1 MRIGLSVRITLYSVR
16 WNARSVKFEIHFQ
29 PSGTVQVQHRKP
41 SVRCRVSPVDRLSI
55 GFQAVKSIQITTF
68 SGPSETDMPTPADEP
83 AAHRAQDVPGAAP
96 EHLIP
101 RAAAPEAVSFRPR
114 FFVKTGISR
123 GPWKTPARDFCV
135 WKSPSLGPNAA
146 RLTSGDY
153 LASIQTMF
161 LFILQTHT
169 PMLDLTLDPT
179 TDFGSSKMSLMSVS
193 AALCFSFL
201 GSGL

>member
-1 MRIGLSVRITLYSVR
+1 MGGNPCASACPLRITLHGVR
-16 WNARSVKFEIHFQ
+16 EKATSEKIEIHFQ
-29 PSGTVQVQHRKP
+29 PSRTVQAQHRKP

-68 SGPSETDMPTPADEP
+68 SGLSGTDLPTPVDEP

-123 GPWKTPARDFCV
+123 GPWKDPARDFFV

-153 LASIQTMF
+153 LASIQTIF

-169 PMLDLTLDPT
+169 PMLDLTRT
-179 TDFGSSKMSLMSVS
+179 QTSSQTR
-193 AALCFSFL
+193 
-201 GSGL
+201 